1 MSQSKCKICIGAA
14 NFGEIYGIN
23 KKKAISQRAL
33 KRIFQYAKQKNIKFI
48 DTSMNY
54 KNSDFKIGK
63 IKLKNINIIT
73 KISNFPK
80 KDSDLENWIIN
91 QVVTSC
97 KKLKIKSLYGLLIHK
112 TNELKNKKRSK
123 KIFKA
128 FDYIIK
134 KRLVKKIGLSIYEPK
149 ELNRYFKSYN
159 FRIVQAPLNI
169 FDRRLVSSGWFKK
182 LKNKKVEVHARSIFL
197 QGLLLKESS
206 KITSKFKKWKKQI
219 IYFEKW
225 TNNNNISKVEACLRL
240 TNNFIGLDQVILG
253 IRDKDQLNHN
263 YLALKKGKLNVPS
276 RLIINKGKIIDPRKW
291 KL

>member
-1 MSQSKCKICIGAA
+1 M
-14 NFGEIYGIN
+14 
-23 KKKAISQRAL
+23 
-33 KRIFQYAKQKNIKFI
+33 
-48 DTSMNY
+48 
-54 KNSDFKIGK
+54 
-63 IKLKNINIIT
+63 
-73 KISNFPK
+73 
-80 KDSDLENWIIN
+80 
-91 QVVTSC
+91 
-97 KKLKIKSLYGLLIHK
+97 
-112 TNELKNKKRSK
+112 
-123 KIFKA
+123 
-128 FDYIIK
+128 
-134 KRLVKKIGLSIYEPK
+134 
-149 ELNRYFKSYN
+149 
-159 FRIVQAPLNI
+159 QAPLNI

-240 TNNFIGLDQVILG
+240 TNNFTGLDQVILG